1 MKQEVNHKKT
11 ISLERIIPFS
21 PELSY
26 YFKDLNLNWLE
37 EYFYVEPHDHDLLD
51 KCEEVIINK
60 GGFIF
65 FYQDN
70 GIISGTFALIKVT
83 EDIYELGKMAVSK
96 DFRGQGI
103 GQKMM
108 QFCLDYARKAGWK
121 KLILYSNTSL
131 ENSIYIYKKHGFL
144 EVPIEGY
151 NPYAR
156 GNIKMEKIMGTSN
169 L

>member
-1 MKQEVNHKKT
+1 MEQ
-11 ISLERIIPFS
+11 IIPFS
-21 PELSY
+21 PELSDH
-26 YFKDLNLNWLE
+26 FRDLNLDWLE
-37 EYFYVEPHDHDLLD
+37 EYFYVESHDRDLLD

-65 FYQDN
+65 FYQHK

-83 EDIYELGKMAVSK
+83 EDTYELGKMAVSK
-96 DFRGQGI
+96 AFRGQGI

-108 QFCLDYARKAGWK
+108 QFCLNYARKAGWK

-131 ENSIYIYKKHGFL
+131 QNSIYIYKKHGFL
-144 EVPIEGY
+144 EVPIESD

-156 GNIKMEKIMGTSN
+156 GNIKMEKNIKTSN
-169 L
+169 F